1 MAAALG
7 IFVDKEAHK
16 TFLQVADNQKQA
28 KHIQELQQQVK
39 DLAEYGKHAKQHVHD
54 LRTALEESMADL
66 MTCDNERVALLNREK
81 IILDRAVELK
91 TENTK
96 LQEETKFLAAQ
107 LAEMAASLA

>member
-28 KHIQELQQQVK
+28 KHIQELQQKVN
-39 DLAEYGKHAKQHVHD
+39 DLTEYGKHATQHVHD

-81 IILDRAVELK
+81 LSWNEPL
-91 TENTK
+91 
-96 LQEETKFLAAQ
+96 
-107 LAEMAASLA
+107 SLRQRTPSSRKRINSWQHS